1 MAERFT
7 VLANGNVGIGTSAPG
22 TILDIQ
28 GSTSGTSRINVLRT
42 GGSGVGAQLLSTGS
56 VGGVAATNGGGFSI
70 FTSDADR
77 VRVDES
83 GRVGG
88 GNTSP
93 QQRLTVDNG
102 GNAVEIERASG
113 QERVWWYC
121 NNCGVAVAVKK

>member
-83 GRVGG
+83 GRVGVRSEEH
-88 GNTSP
+88 TSEL
-93 QQRLTVDNG
+93 QSLMRTSYAVFCLKTKTQR
-102 GNAVEIERASG
+102 A
-113 QERVWWYC
+113 
-121 NNCGVAVAVKK
+121 